1 MRKKVL
7 ERIALC
13 VMALMLIGLGR
24 DVKADSNY
32 SVSNPHVL
40 VYQIYG
46 GKGESEV
53 ISHDFIEL
61 YNPTGSAADLKGWSL
76 QCRGPA
82 DKEWQMLPLSGSIPS
97 KHSFLIRCKATS
109 VESVGKRIEKA
120 DLDWDITLNNKGL
133 SVVLLSNSNVIPKD
147 SKVFDADK
155 HQPVI
160 DGYVDMLSAGGKAGD
175 KDESP
180 RAFETGFITG
190 QSKKKAVAR
199 KTFTDTDNNEADTEL
214 INLDGSD
221 TSTIPHSTKD
231 GEWGKAPIDR
241 LVKARK
247 NTPNPKMYTD
257 YGYCSNE
264 SAKAFTAVLAEV
276 DNAIKR
282 RESDESV
289 ISGLEDKL
297 SKAKAA
303 LEYKIDAKVPQVYI
317 ATNNGE
323 GTKLTKST
331 GYVGA
336 SVVIADTDGH
346 LVVNDF
352 QTEIKVRGNSTADD
366 EIPKKPY
373 LLNLSNKV
381 AMFDNTASKKWI
393 LLADYSDPTLTRN
406 RMALYLAGQLGVCAS
421 QTQRV
426 EVWMDGSY
434 RGAYLLTEKIE
445 DTANVG
451 KDGFL
456 VEMDDPSTKEGHLY
470 FNSASGKFYRL
481 REPEKETSIEDV
493 KKKMDHFESLIE
505 SGDYAKIESEV
516 DINSFVNNY
525 IFTEFIK
532 NYDYEGRSVYFYYK
546 DGKYYAGP
554 AWDYDTSA
562 GARYLHKD
570 RKDRPPEESYIDHCH
585 YYEKLMQQAWF
596 TSMVKARYKAVSAL
610 LESIYKDGGWIDK
623 EISDYTDMITRN
635 FSTWE
640 VTNSISG
647 LKTPQENVD
656 YMKTWLSQRKAWFD
670 TYAEGLKDAPKE
682 VSKDQKAQTNKTAK
696 SADSKMIVVWIIIG
710 VVAFLI
716 ILLVIIFAVLAAKQ
730 RKK

>member
-13 VMALMLIGLGR
+13 VMSLMLIGVGR

-32 SVSNPHVL
+32 SVSDPHVL

-46 GKGESEV
+46 GKGASEV

-61 YNPTGSAADLKGWSL
+61 YNPTGSAVDLKGWSL

-82 DKEWQMLPLSGSIPS
+82 DKEWQMLSLSGSIPS

-109 VESVGKRIEKA
+109 VESVGKRIENA
-120 DLDWDITLNNKGL
+120 DMDWDITLNNKGL
-133 SVVLLSNSNVIPKD
+133 SVVLLSNSNIIPKD
-147 SKVFDADK
+147 SKVFDKDK

-180 RAFETGFITG
+180 FAFETAFLTG

-199 KTFTDTDNNEADTEL
+199 KTFTDTDNNESDSEL
-214 INLDGSD
+214 IDLDGSD

-247 NTPNPKMYTD
+247 NTPNPKMYTE
-257 YGYCSNE
+257 YGYCPDG

-282 RESDESV
+282 KESDESV
-289 ISGLEDKL
+289 ISALADKL
-297 SKAKAA
+297 SKAVSA
-303 LEYKIDAKVPQVYI
+303 LEYKRDEKVPQVYI

-331 GYVGA
+331 GYVGS
-336 SVVIADTDGH
+336 SVVIVDTDGR
-346 LVVNDF
+346 LIVNDF
-352 QTEIKVRGNSTADD
+352 QAEVKVRGNSTAADD
-366 EIPKKPY
+366 IEKKPY
-373 LLNLSNKV
+373 LLNLNNKV
-381 AMFDNTASKKWI
+381 AMFDNTASKKWV

-406 RMALYLAGQLGVCAS
+406 RMALYLANQLGICAS

-481 REPEKETSIEDV
+481 RQPEKETSIEDV

-505 SGDYAKIESEV
+505 SGDPTKIEKEV
-516 DINSFVNNY
+516 DVASFVNSY
-525 IFTEFIK
+525 ILNEYVK
-532 NYDYEGRSVYFYYK
+532 SYDYEGRSVYFYYK
-546 DGKYYAGP
+546 DGKYFAGP
-554 AWDYDTSA
+554 AWDYDTAA
-562 GARYLHKD
+562 GARYLQKD
-570 RKDRPPEESYIDHCH
+570 RQDRPPEDSYVEHCH
-585 YYEKLMQQAWF
+585 YFEQLMKQPWF
-596 TSMVKARYKAVSAL
+596 SSLVKARYKEVSAL
-610 LESIYKDGGWIDK
+610 FESIYKDGGWIDTDVAYY
-623 EISDYTDMITRN
+623 SDLITRN
-635 FSTWE
+635 FGTWS
-640 VTNSISG
+640 VTNSVSG

-682 VSKDQKAQTNKTAK
+682 VSKEQKAQTNKTAN
-696 SADSKMIVVWIIIG
+696 SANNKMIVVWIIIG

-716 ILLVIIFAVLAAKQ
+716 ILLVIIFAVLAAKR
-730 RKK
+730 RK

>member
-13 VMALMLIGLGR
+13 VMALMLIGVGR

-32 SVSNPHVL
+32 SVSDPHVL

-61 YNPTGSAADLKGWSL
+61 YNPTGSAVDLKGWSL

-109 VESVGKRIEKA
+109 VESVDKRIEKA

-352 QTEIKVRGNSTADD
+352 QAEIKVRGNSTADD

-470 FNSASGKFYRL
+470 FNSASGRFYRL

-570 RKDRPPEESYIDHCH
+570 RKDRPPEESYIAHCH
-585 YYEKLMQQAWF
+585 YYEKLVKQAWF
-596 TSMVKARYKAVSAL
+596 TSLVKARYKAVSAL